1 MMRSMYS
8 AISGLRSH
16 QTKMDV
22 IGNNIANVN
31 TVGYK
36 KQTVTFQE
44 VFSQV
49 IRGASAP
56 QDGKGGTNPQQIGL
70 GVDVGAINT
79 IHTQGATQRTDNPE
93 DLMIN
98 GEGFFVVTDDTN
110 FERRY
115 YTRAGNFTLDRDGN
129 LVTVDGYKVLGYVI
143 DEDGNITNTV
153 APIRINKSE
162 TIAPSPTTKIEIRG
176 NLDSRAEVGDKHTAD
191 TIIKDSLGNSYVVT
205 FEFEKTRDKEWTMRV
220 SKITDQATGNYMEI
234 PANTDPDGTANTD
247 PDGTA
252 NTDPDGTNN
261 QIPSVTLGF
270 NEEGKLI
277 NIDGNDLTDNSK
289 LEFEVKL
296 TGLDGIKFDKDKDGT
311 TISSPIPPAG
321 SFENIL
327 IFDSSNEETYNQLT
341 QYAAEMDAKPYA
353 MDGNSSGTIERYT
366 VDAKGVVYGV
376 FSNGER
382 KALAQLVLAK
392 FDNPMGLQKMGSNL
406 FINSRNSGEPQYGV
420 ADSSGFGSIISG
432 SLEMSNVDLAYE
444 FTEMITTQRG
454 FQANSR
460 IITVADEMLQE
471 LVNMKR

>member
-1 MMRSMYS
+1 MYS
-8 AISGLRSH
+8 AISGLRTH

-98 GEGFFVVTDDTN
+98 GEGFFVVSDDTN
-110 FERRY
+110 FENRY
-115 YTRAGNFTLDRDGN
+115 FTRAGNFTLDRDGN
-129 LVTVDGYKVLGYVI
+129 LVTADGYKVLGYQI
-143 DEDGNITNTV
+143 DENENRTDTV
-153 APIRINKSE
+153 SAVRINKSE
-162 TIAPSPTTKIEIRG
+162 TVAPSPTTKIEIRG
-176 NLDSRAEVGDKHTAD
+176 NLDSRAEVGDDNAHFAD
-191 TIIKDSLGNSYVVT
+191 TIIKDSLGNSYVLT
-205 FEFEKTRDKEWTMRV
+205 FKFTKNSDGNWTMSV
-220 SKITDQATGNYMEI
+220 SKITDQATGNYKEFG
-234 PANTDPDGTANTD
+234 ATD
-247 PDGTA
+247 
-252 NTDPDGTNN
+252 
-261 QIPSVTLGF
+261 VLLKLELGF

-277 NIDGNDLTDNSK
+277 NIDGNDLTDNSKDGNDLTDNSKDGNDLTDNSK

-353 MDGNSSGTIERYT
+353 MDGNSSGTIESYT

>member
-56 QDGKGGTNPQQIGL
+56 EAGKGGTNPQQIGL
-70 GVDVGAINT
+70 GVDVGSINT
-79 IHTQGATQRTDNPE
+79 IHTQGSTQRTDNPD

-98 GEGFFVVTDDTN
+98 GEGFFVVSDDVN
-110 FERRY
+110 LQNRY
-115 YTRAGNFTLDRDGN
+115 YTRAGNLSLDRDGN
-129 LVTVDGYKVLGYVI
+129 LVTVDGYKVLGYEM
-143 DEDGNITNTV
+143 DENENRTNTITS
-153 APIRINKSE
+153 IRINRSQ
-162 TIAPSPTTKIEIRG
+162 TIEPTPTTRVEVRG
-176 NLDSRAEVGDKHTAD
+176 NLDSGSEIGDEHLAD

-205 FEFEKTRDKEWTMRV
+205 FKFTKAADGNWDLSIDAVKPQTGDGTD
-220 SKITDQATGNYMEI
+220 ITATLI
-234 PANTDPDGTANTD
+234 PA
-247 PDGTA
+247 
-252 NTDPDGTNN
+252 
-261 QIPSVTLGF
+261 SVTLEF
-270 NEEGKLI
+270 DEAGKLLSTNNVTL
-277 NIDGNDLTDNSK
+277 NITKPGVNFGDGGNITI
-289 LEFEVKL
+289 EF
-296 TGLDGIKFDKDKDGT
+296 
-311 TISSPIPPAG
+311 PAAN
-321 SFENIL
+321 F
-327 IFDSSNEETYNQLT
+327 T
-341 QYAAEMDAKPYA
+341 QYANEMDAKPYA
-353 MDGNSSGTIERYT
+353 MDGNSSGSLEGYTI
-366 VDAKGVVYGV
+366 DSKGVVYGV
-376 FSNGER
+376 FSNGQS

-406 FINSRNSGEPQYGV
+406 FIDSRNSGEPQYGA
-420 ADSSGFGSIISG
+420 ADTGGFGSVVSG

-460 IITVADEMLQE
+460 IITVSDEMLQE
-471 LVNMKR
+471 LVNIKR